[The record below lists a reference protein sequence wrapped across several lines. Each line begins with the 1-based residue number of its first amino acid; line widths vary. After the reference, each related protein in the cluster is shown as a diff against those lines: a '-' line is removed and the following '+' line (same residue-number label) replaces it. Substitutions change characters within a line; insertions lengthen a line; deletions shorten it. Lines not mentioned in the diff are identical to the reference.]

1 MTIHLP
7 EQVKNSILAMVHSGQ
22 FASVDDAMAEA
33 ARLLLRQLNQRE
45 TLLTQSPAVS
55 SASPKRKPISEVFE
69 EIRKG
74 VPNEEWDKLPV
85 DGAEQHDH
93 YIYGLPKRPVS

>member
-7 EQVKNSILAMVHSGQ
+7 ESVENSIRAAVHSGQ

-33 ARLLLRQLNQRE
+33 ARLLLRLLNQE
-45 TLLTQSPAVS
+45 ATPQTQSFAAS
-55 SASPKRKPISEVFE
+55 SAAPKRKPISEVFE

-74 VPNEEWDKLPV
+74 VPDEEWDKLPV